1 MYACKPPHFP
11 LCNEA
16 LQKGPIHRGIY
27 WYIMNHLCCIPS
39 SKSFFHI
46 LHPTRKQQRKIT
58 DEKKQRKLQAALG
71 REQSFELCTH
81 THAHSEPLVGSTYTH
96 THNEPLVGSTR
107 ASYVSRGLTSPNR
120 MDRTEIDTPDSA
132 NRLHLLL
139 QNEGS
144 FPQSS
149 LPPFTAQGER
159 EDVTSGRYH
168 SRFSVLDPP
177 LVFLPHQSSLFPSF
191 LGP

>member
-96 THNEPLVGSTR
+96 AHNEPLVGSTR
-107 ASYVSRGLTSPNR
+107 ASYVSRGLTNTFSSKIVDPFFVFCTSFYSSR
-120 MDRTEIDTPDSA
+120 REKS
-132 NRLHLLL
+132 LHQALKAIIFLSSH
-139 QNEGS
+139 QS
-144 FPQSS
+144 TYYSS
-149 LPPFTAQGER
+149 LY
-159 EDVTSGRYH
+159 VWS
-168 SRFSVLDPP
+168 
-177 LVFLPHQSSLFPSF
+177 
-191 LGP
+191 